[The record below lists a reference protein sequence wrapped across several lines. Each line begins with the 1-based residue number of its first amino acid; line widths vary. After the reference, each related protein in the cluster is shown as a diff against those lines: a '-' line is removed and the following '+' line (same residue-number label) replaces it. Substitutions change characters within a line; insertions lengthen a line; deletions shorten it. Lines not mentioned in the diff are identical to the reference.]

1 MVKLALSAGIIV
13 IVSEVAE
20 VSTGLGR

>member
-13 IVSEVAE
+13 IVSEVAK
-20 VSTGLGR
+20 VSAGLGR